1 MSNSSSIT
9 QFLLLAFADTRELQ
23 LLHFGLFLG
32 IYLAAL
38 LGNGL
43 IIIAVAC
50 DQHLHTP
57 MYFFLLNLSL
67 LDLGSISTTLP
78 KSMANAL
85 LDTRAISYAGCSA
98 QVFLFV
104 FVMSSEFSLL
114 TVMAYDRFITICK
127 PLHYGTLLGS
137 RACANMAAAAW
148 GSGFLYAMLHTA
160 NTFSLLLCQGNA
172 VNQFFC
178 EIPQIL
184 KLSCSD
190 SYLREVGL
198 LVVSALV
205 FWGCFVFI
213 VLSYVQIFRAV
224 LRIPSE
230 QGRHKAF
237 STCLPHLA
245 VVSLFLSTG
254 MFAYLKPPSISSPS
268 LDLVMADLYSVVPP
282 AVNPLIYSM
291 RNRELKDAIRKLISS
306 TPLSRHERLHPQKDV
321 GQDSAWLQEQKPVSH
336 AVTHDII
343 LEGNWSCLES
353 LRDLQGQCMPPVGR
367 AKDRSGGCCKPTES
381 KADEDFVCNGLRR
394 SFSHVPKITAYKKD
408 FTDPPP
414 PLYLQAMGNNNQTL
428 ATDFIFLGFSSL
440 AELQKLLLVVFLLLY
455 LVTLSMNTTIMII
468 IWADRSLHTPMY
480 FFLCVLSFS
489 ETCYTFVIVPKM
501 LVDLI
506 AERKTISFLG
516 CAVQMYFFLFLGC
529 SHSFLLAAMG
539 YDRCV
544 AICHPL
550 HYNRIMTWRVCAQLV
565 VASALSGFLV
575 AQVVTPL
582 IFCLPFHTSRKLN
595 HFFCDISPV
604 LRVAFTHTNLSE
616 AIIFTLGISVL
627 TIPLMLILISY
638 LFVVLAILQIPSAAG
653 RHKAFSTCSA
663 HLIVVIV
670 HYGCASFIYLR
681 PDSSYSS
688 DQDALISVTYTIL
701 TPLLNPMIY
710 SLRNKDVKM
719 ALQKAIRKNILS
731 QKVFQ

>member
-1 MSNSSSIT
+1 
-9 QFLLLAFADTRELQ
+9 
-23 LLHFGLFLG
+23 
-32 IYLAAL
+32 
-38 LGNGL
+38 
-43 IIIAVAC
+43 
-50 DQHLHTP
+50 
-57 MYFFLLNLSL
+57 
-67 LDLGSISTTLP
+67 
-78 KSMANAL
+78 
-85 LDTRAISYAGCSA
+85 
-98 QVFLFV
+98 
-104 FVMSSEFSLL
+104 
-114 TVMAYDRFITICK
+114 
-127 PLHYGTLLGS
+127 
-137 RACANMAAAAW
+137 
-148 GSGFLYAMLHTA
+148 
-160 NTFSLLLCQGNA
+160 
-172 VNQFFC
+172 
-178 EIPQIL
+178 
-184 KLSCSD
+184 
-190 SYLREVGL
+190 
-198 LVVSALV
+198 
-205 FWGCFVFI
+205 
-213 VLSYVQIFRAV
+213 
-224 LRIPSE
+224 
-230 QGRHKAF
+230 
-237 STCLPHLA
+237 
-245 VVSLFLSTG
+245 
-254 MFAYLKPPSISSPS
+254 
-268 LDLVMADLYSVVPP
+268 
-282 AVNPLIYSM
+282 
-291 RNRELKDAIRKLISS
+291 
-306 TPLSRHERLHPQKDV
+306 
-321 GQDSAWLQEQKPVSH
+321 
-336 AVTHDII
+336 
-343 LEGNWSCLES
+343 
-353 LRDLQGQCMPPVGR
+353 
-367 AKDRSGGCCKPTES
+367 
-381 KADEDFVCNGLRR
+381 
-394 SFSHVPKITAYKKD
+394 
-408 FTDPPP
+408 
-414 PLYLQAMGNNNQTL
+414 MGNNNQTL
-428 ATDFIFLGFSSL
+428 ATDFIFLGFSSV
-440 AELQKLLLVVFLLLY
+440 AELQKLLLVVFLPLY

-638 LFVVLAILQIPSAAG
+638 LFVALAILQIPSAAG

>member
-1 MSNSSSIT
+1 MSNSSSTT
-9 QFLLLAFADTRELQ
+9 QFLLLAFSDTRELQ

-50 DQHLHTP
+50 DRHLHTP
-57 MYFFLLNLSL
+57 TYFFLLNLSL
-67 LDLGSISTTLP
+67 LNLGSISTTLP

-104 FVMSSEFSLL
+104 FVMSSEFYLL
-114 TVMAYDRFITICK
+114 TVMAYDCFIAICK

-137 RACANMAAAAW
+137 RACATMAAAAW

-160 NTFSLLLCQGNA
+160 NTFSLPLCQGNA

-178 EIPQIL
+178 ELPQIL
-184 KLSCSD
+184 KLSCSE
-190 SYLREVGL
+190 SYLREFGV
-198 LVVSALV
+198 LVVSLCLAL
-205 FWGCFVFI
+205 GCFVFI

-268 LDLVMADLYSVVPP
+268 LDLVMAVLYSVVPP

-336 AVTHDII
+336 VVTHDII

-353 LRDLQGQCMPPVGR
+353 LRDLQGQCMPPVG
-367 AKDRSGGCCKPTES
+367 S
-381 KADEDFVCNGLRR
+381 LRR
-394 SFSHVPKITAYKKD
+394 FFSHVPKITAYKKD

-440 AELQKLLLVVFLLLY
+440 AELQKLLLVVFLPLY

-489 ETCYTFVIVPKM
+489 ETCYTFVIVPRM

-604 LRVAFTHTNLSE
+604 LQVAFTHTNLSE

-638 LFVVLAILQIPSAAG
+638 LSVVLAILQIPSAAG

-688 DQDALISVTYTIL
+688 DQDALISATYTIL

-719 ALQKAIRKNILS
+719 ALQKAIRKNTLS

>member
-1 MSNSSSIT
+1 MRHT
-9 QFLLLAFADTRELQ
+9 QAKILFVTAAGHLVLSVTRVL
-23 LLHFGLFLG
+23 
-32 IYLAAL
+32 
-38 LGNGL
+38 
-43 IIIAVAC
+43 
-50 DQHLHTP
+50 
-57 MYFFLLNLSL
+57 FFLLP
-67 LDLGSISTTLP
+67 DVQRKPFIS
-78 KSMANAL
+78 M
-85 LDTRAISYAGCSA
+85 
-98 QVFLFV
+98 
-104 FVMSSEFSLL
+104 E
-114 TVMAYDRFITICK
+114 
-127 PLHYGTLLGS
+127 
-137 RACANMAAAAW
+137 
-148 GSGFLYAMLHTA
+148 
-160 NTFSLLLCQGNA
+160 
-172 VNQFFC
+172 
-178 EIPQIL
+178 
-184 KLSCSD
+184 
-190 SYLREVGL
+190 
-198 LVVSALV
+198 
-205 FWGCFVFI
+205 
-213 VLSYVQIFRAV
+213 
-224 LRIPSE
+224 
-230 QGRHKAF
+230 
-237 STCLPHLA
+237 
-245 VVSLFLSTG
+245 
-254 MFAYLKPPSISSPS
+254 
-268 LDLVMADLYSVVPP
+268 
-282 AVNPLIYSM
+282 
-291 RNRELKDAIRKLISS
+291 
-306 TPLSRHERLHPQKDV
+306 
-321 GQDSAWLQEQKPVSH
+321 
-336 AVTHDII
+336 
-343 LEGNWSCLES
+343 
-353 LRDLQGQCMPPVGR
+353 
-367 AKDRSGGCCKPTES
+367 
-381 KADEDFVCNGLRR
+381 
-394 SFSHVPKITAYKKD
+394 
-408 FTDPPP
+408 
-414 PLYLQAMGNNNQTL
+414 NNNQTL

-550 HYNRIMTWRVCAQLV
+550 HYNRILNWRVCVQLV

-582 IFCLPFHTSRKLN
+582 IFCLPFQTSRKLN

-604 LRVAFTHTNLSE
+604 LQVAFTHTNLSE

-653 RHKAFSTCSA
+653 RHKAFSTCST

-670 HYGCASFIYLR
+670 HYSCASFIYLR

-731 QKVFQ
+731 HKVFQ

>member
-1 MSNSSSIT
+1 MSNSSSTT
-9 QFLLLAFADTRELQ
+9 QFLLLAFSDTWELQ
-23 LLHFGLFLG
+23 LLHFWLFLG

-104 FVMSSEFSLL
+104 FVMSSEFYLL
-114 TVMAYDRFITICK
+114 TVMAYDRFIAICK

-160 NTFSLLLCQGNA
+160 NTFSLPLCQGNA

-190 SYLREVGL
+190 SYLREFGVL
-198 LVVSALV
+198 EVSLCLA
-205 FWGCFVFI
+205 FGFFVFI

-268 LDLVMADLYSVVPP
+268 LDLVMAVLYSVVPP

-306 TPLSRHERLHPQKDV
+306 APLKSRHERLHPQKDV

-336 AVTHDII
+336 IVTHDII

-353 LRDLQGQCMPPVGR
+353 LRDLQGQCMPPVG
-367 AKDRSGGCCKPTES
+367 S
-381 KADEDFVCNGLRR
+381 LRR

-440 AELQKLLLVVFLLLY
+440 AELQKLLLVVFLPLY